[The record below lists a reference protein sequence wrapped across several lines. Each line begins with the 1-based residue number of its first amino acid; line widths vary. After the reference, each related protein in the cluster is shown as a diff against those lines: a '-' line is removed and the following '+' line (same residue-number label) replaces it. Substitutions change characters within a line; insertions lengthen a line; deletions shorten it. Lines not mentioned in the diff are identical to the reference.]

1 VAEPEDLTLAYLAAH
16 PADAA
21 GVLEALPIAAS
32 AGLLGDVPARIAAP
46 VLTAMRPPAAARLA
60 LALERDAALALL
72 TGMTL
77 QSTAAILRH
86 VPEPSRSS
94 LLKDLPTA
102 RAVVCRML
110 LGYPGDSVA
119 ACTETDVVALGPET
133 PVAAALARLRD
144 APEVAADAVYV
155 VTPSGVLAGVVASS
169 ALLRAPDHLT
179 LGRFARP
186 APVTVPAAMPLAA
199 AATLIAWEESAMLP
213 VVDRGSRLLGV
224 LRRAGLSAA
233 LARRRTASESSTGPA
248 LAGTVA
254 WTYWTAISSLA
265 TAAVALLPPARPVE
279 EAPR

>member
-21 GVLEALPIAAS
+21 GVLEALPVAAS
-32 AGLLGDVPARIAAP
+32 AALLGDVSARIAAP

-77 QSTAAILRH
+77 QSTAAVLRH
-86 VPEPSRSS
+86 VPDPSRSS
-94 LLKDLPTA
+94 LLSGLPTA
-102 RAVVCRML
+102 RAAACRLL

-119 ACTETDVVALGPET
+119 ACTETAVVALGPET
-133 PVAAALARLRD
+133 PVATALARLRD

-155 VTPSGVLAGVVASS
+155 VTPSGGLTGVVASS

-179 LGRFARP
+179 LGRLARP
-186 APVTVPAAMPLAA
+186 VPVTVPAAMPLAA
-199 AATLIAWEESAMLP
+199 AATLGAWQESAVLP
-213 VVDRGSRLLGV
+213 VVDRASRLLGI
-224 LRRAGLSAA
+224 LRRAALSAA

-279 EAPR
+279 EARR